1 MFMNSDPNSISFTR
15 NSGKENDHMKLVA
28 DCLES
33 LRSPDNLPEG
43 LSPETRSELEEYLA
57 LAEAALRRAHVETKV
72 S

>member
-15 NSGKENDHMKLVA
+15 NSGKECDHMKLVA

-33 LRSPDNLPEG
+33 LRSSDNLPEG